1 MIRSVQRVKPS
12 KPALLGIAA
21 VRAVLGVIAIP
32 LAPTL
37 YHDHFIWLVL
47 LRPTKDVL
55 LLAGFLLRDGSI
67 GLAPLLMASVPL
79 ILGGVWL
86 FYALGRA
93 YADELSGTS
102 SGAVPDIVRRVLKPK
117 RVRAMGDVLAHNR
130 RIAILGG
137 RLSLFPSSALA
148 AAAGMGDMPPSDFLP
163 LDALGAGLS
172 LVEVLVVGYLL
183 GSAWER
189 GSRPL
194 TVVGVLMFVAV
205 LAVIGRWIKNESS
218 SSRRRART

>member
-1 MIRSVQRVKPS
+1 V
-12 KPALLGIAA
+12 LGI
-21 VRAVLGVIAIP
+21 VAIP

-37 YHDHFIWLVL
+37 YRDHFIWLVV

-67 GLAPLLMASVPL
+67 GLLPLLAATVPL

-93 YADELSGTS
+93 YADQLSSRSS
-102 SGAVPDIVRRVLKPK
+102 SGLPQVVRRVLKPD

-148 AAAGMGDMPPSDFLP
+148 AAAGAADMPPADFLP
-163 LDALGAGLS
+163 LDTVGAALS
-172 LVEVLVVGYLL
+172 LIEVLFVGYLL
-183 GSAWER
+183 GSAWEQ

-194 TVVGVLMFVAV
+194 TVIGLATFIVV
-205 LAVIGRWIKNESS
+205 LAVIGRWIKNQSGA
-218 SSRRRART
+218 SRQHRAKV